1 MNKNARF
8 LLASVA
14 FTVTLAF
21 VSCTNLRASAADISA
36 SEQAGIYDYLNTG
49 QSGLADI
56 DFRLDEDEDGN
67 RSVRLKILGMQSL
80 IFHEAF
86 GAYDNMNFSVAPDT
100 VTFSGGGISAL
111 YKDSNNNIKPVLL
124 HLTDYASSYG
134 KHYLVTAPDFSIYF
148 ESTGERSSQYR
159 FYNSD
164 TSSSYKYYYFDF
176 NAIYQGQ
183 LTNAIN
189 PNLNLAPLSTTY
201 SAPVSVG
208 ATFMVD
214 VNRIPEMYGFNSF
227 TGNQVVGGLGQ
238 DISLPSGTVDTSKP
252 WEYYNDVFL
261 PYVNNQY
268 GDQYNSYLVFPDGY
282 TPPAPAPSVPVEYPT
297 LPGFDY
303 ALETNG
309 TEPATDFN
317 YNIPDLPGKD
327 IAVPSFDFTQINP
340 AEIMAPV
347 SNGLAG
353 LWSLITGVLTEY
365 NLFPYVAIAVLAA
378 IVAGLMHLGK

>member
-1 MNKNARF
+1 MNKNAHF

-14 FTVTLAF
+14 FTVTLAL
-21 VSCTNLRASAADISA
+21 VSCSNLRASAADISA

-86 GAYDNMNFSVAPDT
+86 GAYDNMDFSVAPGT

-111 YKDSNNNIKPVLL
+111 YKDSSNNIKPVLL
-124 HLTDYASSYG
+124 HLTDFTSSYG
-134 KHYLVTAPDFSIYF
+134 RHYLVTAPDFSFYF
-148 ESTGERSSQYR
+148 DSSGEQSSQYR
-159 FYNSD
+159 FRYYS
-164 TSSSYKYYYFDF
+164 TSGSLQYYSFEFGD
-176 NAIYQGQ
+176 IYQGQ
-183 LTNAIN
+183 FSTFIN
-189 PNLNLAPLSTTY
+189 PNLDAASISDTYYSPASLSTM
-201 SAPVSVG
+201 
-208 ATFMVD
+208 FMVYSSS
-214 VNRIPEMYGFNSF
+214 IPTISSF
-227 TGNQVVGGLGQ
+227 TRFTGGQVVGGLGQ
-238 DISLPSGTVDTSKP
+238 YISLPSGTVDTSKP

-309 TEPATDFN
+309 TEPSTDFN

-347 SNGLAG
+347 ANGLTG